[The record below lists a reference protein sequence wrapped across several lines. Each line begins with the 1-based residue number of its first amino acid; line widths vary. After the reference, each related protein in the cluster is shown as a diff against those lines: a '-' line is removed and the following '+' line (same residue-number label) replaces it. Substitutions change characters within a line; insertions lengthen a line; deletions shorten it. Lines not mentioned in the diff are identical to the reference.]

1 MVTPAATL
9 FRAGGEREERLA
21 GRFFGLSRII
31 PVACENSQVRDIQF
45 DPYPVPLSVIAG
57 IGRLIADHVL
67 VSDCLAGFHC
77 CLTGAGILVHAKM
90 KTAGFVG
97 EIF

>member
-1 MVTPAATL
+1 MVTPCRGAL
-9 FRAGGEREERLA
+9 SSMRRARPTVSRPL
-21 GRFFGLSRII
+21 FGLSRIV
-31 PVACENSQVRDIQF
+31 PVACVDIQVRDIQF

-77 CLTGAGILVHAKM
+77 CLAGAGILLHAKM
-90 KTAGFVG
+90 ETAGFVG